1 MDEVRLRYIK
11 DTIDQL
17 PKGNITYKTIH
28 GKKYPYYQWQE
39 NGKQRGR
46 RVKDEELEELTE
58 LIKRRKVLQEKLKE
72 SGMPPKILEEE
83 YFYSLIKM

>member
-39 NGKQRGR
+39 NGKQRGN
-46 RVKDEELEELTE
+46 VMNSKNNNQKNLW
-58 LIKRRKVLQEKLKE
+58 VL
-72 SGMPPKILEEE
+72 SNSKI
-83 YFYSLIKM
+83 